1 MLKPIAGTLE
11 AVEAA
16 LIATRGILDVKWLG
30 PGELRQVHEL
40 EEALEKEGR
49 GLAGVCCNTGV
60 KEVLQRAQVCV
71 VLNNNEFRHA
81 SEPAL
86 AWVVGD
92 LILGEEISDRSKLEA
107 ILQSTKVKLLGT
119 NFVVYF
125 DRMRKARGCQPS
137 FVVRGL
143 AFPEIEGVTGV
154 HRVISASPSKSADL
168 FLKQRYDWN
177 ASVAEEGTI
186 LIGFDLDQTSLRG

>member
-1 MLKPIAGTLE
+1 MKKPLADIIE

-16 LIATRGILDVKWLG
+16 LADTPGILDTKWLG
-30 PGELRQVHEL
+30 ETERQGVQEL

-49 GLAGVCCNTGV
+49 GLAGACRNQGIM
-60 KEVLQRAQVCV
+60 EVLGRRQVCA

-92 LILGEEISDRSKLEA
+92 LIIGEELCDRKKIEALLE
-107 ILQSTKVKLLGT
+107 SGKVKLMGT
-119 NFVVYF
+119 NFVIYF
-125 DRMRKARGCQPS
+125 DRLREARGHQPS

-143 AFPEIEGVTGV
+143 AFPEIEGVPGV
-154 HRVISASPSKSADL
+154 RGVISASPAKAADL
-168 FLKQRYDWN
+168 FLKKRYGWSAAVSDR
-177 ASVAEEGTI
+177 GTI
-186 LIGFDLDQTSLRG
+186 LIGFDTD